1 MKGYKLLR
9 LGVIVFL
16 IWLGFVIYTQ
26 KPSERK
32 AARAPWI
39 VIAFDGRYYIVD
51 ERGKIYATVSPDDAD
66 GPIVSCVDLEELEI
80 RKEDMDKLKAIP
92 SVLKCKSVSEVCV
105 RKNLVIMEKGIML
118 YFHKWNELERYFED
132 FEKLLPYIS
141 PRSVL
146 ELFEGGNL
154 VIIKGGWKWQGMSF
168 TPP

>member
-1 MKGYKLLR
+1 
-9 LGVIVFL
+9 
-16 IWLGFVIYTQ
+16 
-26 KPSERK
+26 
-32 AARAPWI
+32 
-39 VIAFDGRYYIVD
+39 
-51 ERGKIYATVSPDDAD
+51 
-66 GPIVSCVDLEELEI
+66 VSCVDLEELEI